1 MPAFVEIP
9 APHMITMFLNLP
21 SDSPDIR
28 SASEK
33 SLEEDFDNPDPM
45 FEFEADDFYTFTIGQ
60 KYTKGLLQVI
70 LKFKL
75 FTSVFVL
82 LLFQECS
89 CFSCCQENDDIFIYC
104 SIQ

>member
-45 FEFEADDFYTFTIGQ
+45 FGI
-60 KYTKGLLQVI
+60 
-70 LKFKL
+70 
-75 FTSVFVL
+75 
-82 LLFQECS
+82 
-89 CFSCCQENDDIFIYC
+89 
-104 SIQ
+104 